1 MLTDKDLYC
10 VAMTVQAKKFTVYA
24 AGEKTSEQACTLCK
38 YKGECFKFGKDGSIK
53 KYRHGLGE
61 AMRNLQDVT
70 GVYLGY

>member
-10 VAMTVQAKKFTVYA
+10 IAMTVQAEKFTVYT
-24 AGEKTSEQACTLCK
+24 AGDRIAEQSCAVCK
-38 YKGECFKFGKDGSIK
+38 YNKECFKFNKDGSIK
-53 KYRHGLGE
+53 KYRHGLGD